1 MASLSKQESLRLFN
15 GRTRYDQW
23 VFLAGQPRRLGRNTG
38 PMPAMPG
45 NVPGATNPGAGLP
58 GGTGGRVGASPLR

>member
-1 MASLSKQESLRLFN
+1 LRLFN

-38 PMPAMPG
+38 PMPGGPS
-45 NVPGATNPGAGLP
+45 GLP
-58 GGTGGRVGASPLR
+58 GGVGNPGVVNPGGAPLGGSGNRTGASPLR